1 MTTKG
6 NSKSIIDITLVTKHE
21 KLSVITNI
29 SIPKFLLTV
38 SRYLCKLR
46 KTNLGCCQILSR
58 SAHRTPNFTNPEYFV
73 CLLFEYFFQIKVL
86 NQYQNTPKSANITH
100 YIKKKKKH
108 FATL

>member
-46 KTNLGCCQILSR
+46 KTNLGCSQILSR